1 MWAFEVV
8 CSTAVLEQTI
18 EDDVT
23 GDRDGGAFGN
33 PGSFDTLPEKI
44 SAYDR
49 SNRSCDFTNESE

>member
-23 GDRDGGAFGN
+23 GDRDGGAFDN
-33 PGSFDTLPEKI
+33 PGSSDTLGKDLRI
-44 SAYDR
+44 R
-49 SNRSCDFTNESE
+49 SQ